1 MTFVYWRLND
11 CTETVYRSLVVDRQG
26 GAREGLYV
34 EKASIFQSS
43 HTHLLGKTKNIPWL
57 TLHAK
62 KIDWRLSPKLQYNAS
77 MFIFK

>member
-1 MTFVYWRLND
+1 MTAPRLF
-11 CTETVYRSLVVDRQG
+11 TALLIVVDCQG
-26 GAREGLYV
+26 GAREGLYF

-62 KIDWRLSPKLQYNAS
+62 KLIDALVLQCKHVY
-77 MFIFK
+77 F